1 MQSYQDNPTKMI
13 KLGFVIIAWTR
24 HINITS
30 FELSWTDNINIMTLR
45 EWLCKS
51 DEISHS
57 TMLSTFRS
65 AGYWSTWNIFWKVRV
80 VQKAV
85 RFAPFGCDY
94 CCRIS
99 AGEAASEPSMWGERL
114 FHLCCKVCFNW
125 DWIWIGL
132 LEYYFWGAYLCHK
145 FISISNSRWNTQQ
158 ACATEHGNYYT

>member
-1 MQSYQDNPTKMI
+1 MI
-13 KLGFVIIAWTR
+13 KLGFVVIAWTR

-30 FELSWTDNINIMTLR
+30 FELTWTDNINIMALR

-99 AGEAASEPSMWGERL
+99 AGEAASEPCMWGRGRSICVAKYASTEIEFGL
-114 FHLCCKVCFNW
+114 VCSSTIFGGH
-125 DWIWIGL
+125 I
-132 LEYYFWGAYLCHK
+132 
-145 FISISNSRWNTQQ
+145 
-158 ACATEHGNYYT
+158 CATSSLAFQILGETPNMLVQLSLATITHKKKKSKA